1 MSQYPTIIK
10 QVARALSQLGLE
22 NGRTY
27 KSNTVWSGV
36 REVMGLKAKDAE
48 WKRFQGNLKRQLVDI
63 GAIERIPGKYQM
75 KVIDVEAIAFFTRDY
90 KPHSKKRS
98 PGRPAGGSMEE
109 TNKQLAA
116 VTEPEV
122 VELTVTPEVVELTVT
137 PEEPKVDTEEIWE
150 VTLKESVI
158 IQMLNL
164 GLVTLSD
171 LLKD

>member
-1 MSQYPTIIK
+1 MSYPTIIK
-10 QVARALSQLGLE
+10 QISQAMSQLDLE

-27 KSNTVWSGV
+27 KSNTVWNGV
-36 REVMGLKAKDAE
+36 RQVMGLSVHDTE
-48 WKRFQGNLKRQLVDI
+48 WKRLQGNIKRQLVDI
-63 GAIERIPGKYQM
+63 GAIERVPGKYQM
-75 KVIDVEAIAFFTRDY
+75 KIIDVEAIAVFTREY
-90 KPHSKKRS
+90 KPHTKKRS
-98 PGRPAGGSMEE
+98 PGRPEGGSMEE
-109 TNKQLAA
+109 SNKQLAV

-122 VELTVTPEVVELTVT
+122 VELTVTPE
-137 PEEPKVDTEEIWE
+137 EPKEGSEEMWE

>member
-122 VELTVTPEVVELTVT
+122 VELTVTPE
-137 PEEPKVDTEEIWE
+137 EPKVDTEEIWE

>member
-1 MSQYPTIIK
+1 MNQYPTIIK
-10 QVARALSQLGLE
+10 QVARALSKLGLE

-27 KSNTVWSGV
+27 KSNTVWNGV
-36 REVMGLKAKDAE
+36 REVMGLKATDAE

-75 KVIDVEAIAFFTRDY
+75 KVIDVEAIAVFTRDY
-90 KPHSKKRS
+90 KPHTKKRS
-98 PGRPAGGSMEE
+98 PGRPAGGSIEE
-109 TNKQLAA
+109 NNKQLAV

-122 VELTVTPEVVELTVT
+122 VELTVTPE
-137 PEEPKVDTEEIWE
+137 EPKAGTEEIWE